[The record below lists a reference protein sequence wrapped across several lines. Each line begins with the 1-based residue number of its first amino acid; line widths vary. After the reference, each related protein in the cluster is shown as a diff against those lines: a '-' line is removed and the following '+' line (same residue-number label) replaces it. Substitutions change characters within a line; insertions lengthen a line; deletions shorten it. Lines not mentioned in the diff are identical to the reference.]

1 MFGLFSLLLSAFALD
16 TGDKAP
22 DFQLDSTEGRSYSL
36 SSFKGKVVVLEWFN
50 PGCPFVKY
58 VYKNELTK
66 TLAKDNSDVVWLAI
80 NSSAPKKQGHG
91 VKANKK
97 AIEKW
102 SIPYPVLLDES
113 GMVGKAY
120 DAKTTPHMYIIDQ
133 NGILVYQGALDD
145 APFGKGKTKTP
156 YVQNALKALNA
167 GTEISP
173 SQTKAYG
180 CSVKYKQVPSP
191 Q

>member
-1 MFGLFSLLLSAFALD
+1 MIVLFSLLMSALALD

-22 DFQLDSTEGRSYSL
+22 DFELKSTEGRSYSL
-36 SSFKGKVVVLEWFN
+36 SAFKGKVVVLEWFN

-58 VYKNELTK
+58 VYKHDITK
-66 TLAKDNSDVVWLAI
+66 NLAKENSDVVWLAI

-97 AIEKW
+97 AKKKW

-113 GMVGKAY
+113 GIVGKKY

-145 APFGKGKTKTP
+145 SPFGKGKNPTP
-156 YVQNALKALNA
+156 YVENALTALQA
-167 GTEISP
+167 GTKIAP
-173 SQTKAYG
+173 DQTKAYG
-180 CSVKYKQVPSP
+180 CSVKYK
-191 Q
+191 